1 MLACCAQRQKLATWA
16 LCGFGRQADEQ
27 QWGEIGGIVI
37 WKKHFS
43 WTSSSV
49 INTLP
54 RSKNVLLDLQA
65 QVRGKREVGPGQTME
80 DNHSHINEE
89 SGYCP
94 TIPENTLQIEELA
107 ADTHQKFMLVSS
119 SASFIAGKVPGNLVF
134 FTLIFQAT
142 LSGWLV
148 SSVTTRRTS
157 STRTFKNIRMA
168 LQEMV
173 S

>member
-1 MLACCAQRQKLATWA
+1 M
-16 LCGFGRQADEQ
+16 
-27 QWGEIGGIVI
+27 
-37 WKKHFS
+37 
-43 WTSSSV
+43 
-49 INTLP
+49 
-54 RSKNVLLDLQA
+54 DLQA
-65 QVRGKREVGPGQTME
+65 QVRGKREEGPGQTME
-80 DNHSHINEE
+80 ANHGHIKGE
-89 SGYCP
+89 SGNCP